1 MTLTALFAYSLALAI
16 AVAIP
21 GPGVA
26 AIIGKALGSG
36 LRRTLPFIA
45 GLACGDVVFLAMAVL
60 GLAVLA
66 QTFAGVFTV
75 VRYAGVVYLLY
86 LAWRFWHASI
96 EPADVQQSRTGG
108 GFGDLLAGF
117 AVTMSNPKTIVFN
130 LALIPTVIDIRA
142 VTLMDF
148 AVLAVLTVVI
158 LFMILTP
165 YAYMAS
171 RARMMIRRPRALKT
185 LNRVAAGAMA
195 SAAGVIAVRS

>member
-1 MTLTALFAYSLALAI
+1 MTLTAILAYSLALAI

-66 QTFAGVFTV
+66 QTFSGVFTV
-75 VRYAGVVYLLY
+75 VRYAGIAYLLY
-86 LAWRFWHASI
+86 LAWRFWHAPA
-96 EPADVQQSRTGG
+96 EPTAVEHGKAGGVLTDV
-108 GFGDLLAGF
+108 LAGF

-130 LALIPTVIDIRA
+130 LALLPTVIDIRS
-142 VTLMDF
+142 VTITDF
-148 AVLAVLTVVI
+148 ALLAILTIAI

-171 RARMMIRRPRALKT
+171 RARRMIRRPRALKT